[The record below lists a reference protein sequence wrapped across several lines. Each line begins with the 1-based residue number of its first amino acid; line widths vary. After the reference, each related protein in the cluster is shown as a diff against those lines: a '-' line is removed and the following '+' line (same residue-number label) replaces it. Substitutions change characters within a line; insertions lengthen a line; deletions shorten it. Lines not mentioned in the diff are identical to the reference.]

1 VRIPLHLQQAATH
14 RGYQKD
20 NNNRRYQMEQ
30 ISFVSA
36 CVRFFGCL
44 EGQSKLD
51 LGREIKALTD
61 ADRSEMKPE
70 LESCLGVTIA

>member
-1 VRIPLHLQQAATH
+1 
-14 RGYQKD
+14 
-20 NNNRRYQMEQ
+20 MEQ

-61 ADRSEMKPE
+61 ADRAEMKPE
-70 LESCLGVTIA
+70 LESCLGVIIA